1 MPPRFVLFGP
11 AHLAALALTGLLAAV
26 LVVRCR
32 SGRGCPTR
40 ALGIAMLALAL
51 LVIVVEGRFGAGW
64 LDVMPL
70 QLCDAAVLL
79 ACIALITRQQLA
91 YELTFFWG
99 LAGSLLAMVTPEL
112 AAPFPHARFLA
123 YFALHAGVVVAAVVL
138 TWGLGMR
145 PARGAVLRGLLWTNL
160 YALFVG
166 VVNWRLGT
174 NYLYLC
180 RKPSTPTLLDLFGPW
195 PWYLLVGEAL
205 ALVLFFLL
213 ARLARLG
220 HGRHAPAA
228 G

>member
-1 MPPRFVLFGP
+1 MAAV
-11 AHLAALALTGLLAAV
+11 ALA
-26 LVVRCR
+26 
-32 SGRGCPTR
+32 
-40 ALGIAMLALAL
+40 
-51 LVIVVEGRFGAGW
+51 VIVIEGRFGAGW

-79 ACIALITRQQLA
+79 ACLALLTRHPLA

-123 YFALHAGVVVAAVVL
+123 YFSLHGGVVVAAVLL

-145 PARGAVLRGLLWTNL
+145 PARGAVLRGLAWTNL

-166 VVNWRLGT
+166 GVNLVLGT

-195 PWYLLVGEAL
+195 PWYLLVGEVL

-213 ARLARLG
+213 ERLARLG
-220 HGRHAPAA
+220 PLPASASSRH
-228 G
+228 

>member
-1 MPPRFVLFGP
+1 MSPRFVLFGP
-11 AHLAALALTGLLAAV
+11 AHLAALALTAMLAAV
-26 LVVRCR
+26 LVARCR

-40 ALGIAMLALAL
+40 ALGLGMLALAL
-51 LVIVVEGRFGAGW
+51 VVIVVEGRFGAGW

-79 ACIALITRQQLA
+79 ACIALITRRQLA

-123 YFALHAGVVVAAVVL
+123 YFTLHAGVVVAAVVL
-138 TWGLGMR
+138 TWGLGIR

-166 VVNWRLGT
+166 LVNWRLGT

-195 PWYLLVGEAL
+195 PWYLLVGEVL
-205 ALVLFFLL
+205 AFVLFFLL
-213 ARLARLG
+213 TRLAWLG
-220 HGRHAPAA
+220 RGRDAPAA

>member
-1 MPPRFVLFGP
+1 V
-11 AHLAALALTGLLAAV
+11 ALA
-26 LVVRCR
+26 
-32 SGRGCPTR
+32 
-40 ALGIAMLALAL
+40 
-51 LVIVVEGRFGAGW
+51 VIVIEGRFGAGW

-79 ACIALITRQQLA
+79 ACLALLTRRQLA

-123 YFALHAGVVVAAVVL
+123 YFTLHAGVVVAAVVL

-166 VVNWRLGT
+166 LVNWRLGT

-195 PWYLLVGEAL
+195 PWYLLVGEVL

-213 ARLARLG
+213 TRLARLG
-220 HGRHAPAA
+220 SSPGRS
-228 G
+228 